1 MFQLQSFIGASCLFA
16 TPSCLQ
22 ILQQPDD
29 DSGRETIV
37 EQWDMQF
44 DGVPPTHHLRTVSYD
59 DEPTKIYKRMVRGPP
74 ECGTVLSPI
83 YACLHKD
90 YQVILVP

>member
-1 MFQLQSFIGASCLFA
+1 
-16 TPSCLQ
+16 
-22 ILQQPDD
+22 
-29 DSGRETIV
+29 
-37 EQWDMQF
+37 MQF